1 MSDKEQAKQA
11 LREKAE
17 EIFRTTSKEAPITP
31 DEMSADEVR
40 RLLHE
45 LRVHQI
51 ELEMQN
57 DELRRTRD
65 ELEAERARYFD
76 LYDLAPVGYCTVSE
90 EGLLLEANLAA
101 INLLGVIRNT
111 LIGQPMS
118 RFILEEDQDSYYLF
132 RKNLFAI
139 AQPQSCELRMVK
151 KDGTVFSAHLA
162 AVLAGGPGGA
172 SVCRIVVSDISE
184 RKRAEAERE
193 KLEAQ
198 LRQAQKM
205 ESVGLL
211 AGGVAHD
218 FNNKLTIILG
228 YTEMILGKVAP
239 TEPLF
244 ADLQEIQMA
253 AEHSADLTRQL
264 LAFARKQV
272 VMPRILDLN
281 DTIEGM
287 LRMLRRLIGEDID
300 LTWQPA
306 TSLWSVKIDPSQ
318 IDQILANLCVNGRD
332 AIGGVGRLTIET
344 ANCSLDTV
352 YCEGRLG
359 LVPGEYVLLTV
370 GDNGCGMDRET
381 LTRIFE
387 PFFTT
392 KAFGEGTGLGLAT
405 VYGAVK
411 QNNGFIDV
419 DSQPGSGTTFN
430 IYLPRYRSM
439 VAPVLQEAGVKPAE
453 GGRETILLVEDEEAV
468 LKMTSR
474 MLQGL
479 GYAVLAANSPEAAI
493 RLAKVHAP
501 AVHLLMTDVIMPEM
515 NGRDLAEHLLS
526 FMPQLKCLLMSGY
539 TADIISRQGK
549 LDAGLHFIEKPF
561 TKKELAAKLRT
572 ALAGDDDSSGGE
584 RTETLPRTGL

>member
-1 MSDKEQAKQA
+1 MNDKEQMEQA
-11 LREKAE
+11 LRKKAE
-17 EIFRTTSKEAPITP
+17 EISRTTAQELPANL
-31 DEMSADEVR
+31 DEMSTGEVR
-40 RLLHE
+40 LLLHE

-57 DELRRTRD
+57 AELRRTRD
-65 ELEAERARYFD
+65 ELEIERRRYFD

-101 INLLGVIRNT
+101 INLLGVTRNT
-111 LIGQPMS
+111 LPGQRMS
-118 RFILEEDQDSYYLF
+118 QFILEEEQNGYYLF
-132 RKNLFAI
+132 RKDLFASG
-139 AQPQSCELRMVK
+139 QPQSCELRMVK
-151 KDGTVFSAHLA
+151 KDGTLFSAHLA
-162 AVLAGGPGGA
+162 AVLAGGVSGA
-172 SVCRIVVSDISE
+172 PVCRIVLSDISE
-184 RKRAEAERE
+184 RKRAEGERVQ
-193 KLEAQ
+193 LEAQ

-218 FNNKLTIILG
+218 FNNKLAIILG

-239 TEPLF
+239 TEPF
-244 ADLQEIQMA
+244 VADLQEIQKA

-272 VMPRILDLN
+272 IMPRILDLN

-306 TSLWSVKIDPSQ
+306 ADLWPVKIDPSQ

-344 ANCSLDTV
+344 ANCTLNTA
-352 YCEGRLG
+352 YCERHIGA
-359 LVPGEYVLLTV
+359 VPGEYVLLSV
-370 GDNGCGMDRET
+370 ADNGCGMDRET
-381 LTRIFE
+381 LARIFE

-392 KAFGEGTGLGLAT
+392 KTFGEGTGLGLAT

-419 DSQPGSGTTFN
+419 DSRPGVGTTFS
-430 IYLPRYRSM
+430 IFLPRHRIMAVPELY
-439 VAPVLQEAGVKPAE
+439 EAAARPTE
-453 GGRETILLVEDEEAV
+453 SGRETILLVEDEEAI
-468 LKMTSR
+468 LRLTTR
-474 MLQGL
+474 MLLGL
-479 GYAVLAANSPEAAI
+479 GYQVLAANSPGEAI

-501 AVHLLMTDVIMPEM
+501 AIHLLMTDVVMPGM
-515 NGRDLAEHLLS
+515 NGRDLCEHLLS
-526 FMPQLKCLLMSGY
+526 FMPQLKCLFMSGY
-539 TADIISRQGK
+539 TAEIIARQEK
-549 LDAGLHFIEKPF
+549 LDTGLYFIGKPF
-561 TKKELAAKLRT
+561 TKKELAAKIRT
-572 ALAGDDDSSGGE
+572 ALAVDDGSSGGE
-584 RTETLPRTGL
+584 RTETSPRTGL

>member
-1 MSDKEQAKQA
+1 MSQ
-11 LREKAE
+11 
-17 EIFRTTSKEAPITP
+17 
-31 DEMSADEVR
+31 
-40 RLLHE
+40 
-45 LRVHQI
+45 
-51 ELEMQN
+51 
-57 DELRRTRD
+57 
-65 ELEAERARYFD
+65 
-76 LYDLAPVGYCTVSE
+76 
-90 EGLLLEANLAA
+90 
-101 INLLGVIRNT
+101 
-111 LIGQPMS
+111 
-118 RFILEEDQDSYYLF
+118 FILEEEQNGYYLF
-132 RKNLFAI
+132 RKDLFASG
-139 AQPQSCELRMVK
+139 QPQSCELRMVK
-151 KDGTVFSAHLA
+151 KDGTVFSAHLVA
-162 AVLAGGPGGA
+162 TLAGGPGGA
-172 SVCRIVVSDISE
+172 SVCRIVLSDISE
-184 RKRAEAERE
+184 RKQVEAERV

-218 FNNKLTIILG
+218 FNNKLAIILG
-228 YTEMILGKVAP
+228 YTEMILTKVAP
-239 TEPLF
+239 TEPFF
-244 ADLQEIQMA
+244 ADLQEIQKA

-272 VMPRILDLN
+272 VMPRILDIN

-300 LTWQPA
+300 LVWQPA
-306 TSLWSVKIDPSQ
+306 AGLWPVKIDPSQ

-332 AIGGVGRLTIET
+332 AIGGIGRLTIET
-344 ANCSLDTV
+344 ANCSLNTAF
-352 YCEGRLG
+352 CESHIGS
-359 LVPGEYVLLTV
+359 VPGEYVLLTV

-405 VYGAVK
+405 VYGVVK
-411 QNNGFIDV
+411 QNHGFIDV
-419 DSQPGSGTTFN
+419 DSRPDSGTTFS

-439 VAPVLQEAGVKPAE
+439 AAPVLQEAGVKPAE

-479 GYAVLAANSPEAAI
+479 GYAVLAANSPGEAI
-493 RLAKVHAP
+493 GLAKVHAG
-501 AVHLLMTDVIMPEM
+501 VIHLLMTDVIMPEM

-549 LDAGLHFIEKPF
+549 LDPGLYFIEKPF

-572 ALAGDDDSSGGE
+572 ALAGNDGSSRGE
-584 RTETLPRTGL
+584 RTETLPRTSL

>member
-1 MSDKEQAKQA
+1 MSDKEQAEQA
-11 LREKAE
+11 LRKKAE
-17 EIFRTTSKEAPITP
+17 EISRTTAKELSANLG
-31 DEMSADEVR
+31 EMSAEEVR

-57 DELRRTRD
+57 TELRRTQD
-65 ELEAERARYFD
+65 ELETQRARYFD

-101 INLLGVIRNT
+101 INLLGVTRNT
-111 LIGQPMS
+111 LPGQRMS
-118 RFILEEDQDSYYLF
+118 RFILEEDQNGYYQF
-132 RKNLFAI
+132 RKNLFASG
-139 AQPQSCELRMVK
+139 QPQSCELRMVK

-162 AVLAGGPGGA
+162 ATLAGDAGGA
-172 SVCRIVVSDISE
+172 PVCRIVLSDISE
-184 RKRAEAERE
+184 RRRAEAERVQ
-193 KLEAQ
+193 LEAQ

-218 FNNKLTIILG
+218 FNNKLAIILG
-228 YTEMILGKVAP
+228 YTEIILGKVAP
-239 TEPLF
+239 TEPLV
-244 ADLQEIQMA
+244 ADLQEIQKA

-272 VMPRILDLN
+272 VMPRILDIN
-281 DTIEGM
+281 AAVEGM

-300 LTWQPA
+300 LVWQPA
-306 TSLWSVKIDPSQ
+306 ADLWPVKIDPSQ

-344 ANCSLDTV
+344 ANCTLGAA
-352 YCEGRLG
+352 YCQRHIGS
-359 LVPGEYVLLTV
+359 VPGEYVLLTV

-381 LTRIFE
+381 LARIFE

-392 KAFGEGTGLGLAT
+392 KTFGEGTGLGLAT
-405 VYGAVK
+405 VYGVVK
-411 QNNGFIDV
+411 QNHGFIDV
-419 DSQPGSGTTFN
+419 DSRPGVGTIFS
-430 IYLPRYRSM
+430 IYLPRHRSM
-439 VAPVLQEAGVKPAE
+439 AVPEPQEAAAE
-453 GGRETILLVEDEEAV
+453 PTESGRETILLVEDEGAI
-468 LKMTSR
+468 LKLTTR
-474 MLQGL
+474 MLNGL
-479 GYAVLAANSPEAAI
+479 GYQVLAASSPGEAI
-493 RLAKVHAP
+493 RLAKVHTP
-501 AVHLLMTDVIMPEM
+501 AIHLLMTDVVMPEM

-549 LDAGLHFIEKPF
+549 LHPDLYFIEKPF

-572 ALAGDDDSSGGE
+572 ALAQDDGSSEGE
-584 RTETLPRTGL
+584 RTETLPRTAL